1 MFDSRKLIDAR
12 YFKRLLYNYNS
23 RFYLYNC
30 SFQFKVYLENTEENN
45 LHHIVIVG
53 GGAGGLELATRL
65 GDSLGK
71 KKKALV
77 TLIDSTRTHVWKPL
91 LHEIAAG
98 SMNPDKHELE
108 YMAQAHWHH
117 FRFRL
122 GRMDGLNRA
131 VKEITVEPFLDEDG
145 VEVIPRRIFKYDTLV
160 IAIGS
165 TTNDFGV
172 KGALEHSIAL
182 DTQGQAERFHRRL
195 HNALVRAQTQVAPI
209 QSGQLEVVIVGAG
222 ATGVELAAEL
232 HNTTRELAAYGLD
245 KIDADRD
252 VKISIIEASE
262 RLLPALPLKLST
274 AVELELKRLDVQ
286 VLTGER
292 VTEVSDKGITTHSG
306 RFISSELVVWAAG
319 IKAPDF
325 LKQLDGLETNR
336 INQLV
341 VKQTLQTTLD
351 ESIFAFGDCAAC
363 LWIGHEGNVPPR
375 AQAAHQQASL
385 LFKSMKKRV
394 ANNLDLPNYRY
405 RDYGSLVNLGR
416 YSTVGSLMGALSG
429 GSMYIEGLFARLMY
443 QSLYKMHLMTLHGVF
458 EVVLQTLAKL
468 ITRRTEAQ
476 VKLH

>member
-1 MFDSRKLIDAR
+1 M
-12 YFKRLLYNYNS
+12 
-23 RFYLYNC
+23 
-30 SFQFKVYLENTEENN
+30 ENTQENN

-71 KKKALV
+71 KQKALI

-98 SMNPDKHELE
+98 SMSPEKHELE

-131 VKEITVEPFLDEDG
+131 AKEVTIAPYFDEEG
-145 VEVIPRRIFKYDTLV
+145 VEVIARRTFKYDSLV

-165 TTNDFGV
+165 TTNDFGI

-182 DTQGQAERFHRRL
+182 DTQEQAEKFHRRL
-195 HNALVRAQTQVAPI
+195 HNALLRAQTQTAPI
-209 QSGQLEVVIVGAG
+209 HAGQLEVVIVGAG

-232 HNTTRELAAYGLD
+232 HNTTRELAAYGLN

-252 VKISIIEASE
+252 IKISIIEASE
-262 RLLPALPLKLST
+262 RVLPALPPKLSD
-274 AVELELKRLDVQ
+274 AVNLELRKLNVQ
-286 VLTGER
+286 VFAGER
-292 VTEVSDKGITTHSG
+292 VTEVSEKGVHTHSG
-306 RFISSELVVWAAG
+306 RFYPSELVVWAAG
-319 IKAPDF
+319 IKAPEF

-351 ESIFAFGDCAAC
+351 DSIFAFGDCAAC
-363 LWIGHEGNVPPR
+363 PWIGHDGNVPPR

-385 LFKSMKKRV
+385 LAKTMKKRV
-394 ANNLDLPNYRY
+394 ARDINLPSYHY

-416 YSTVGSLMGALSG
+416 YSTVGSLMGTLSG

-443 QSLYKMHLMTLHGVF
+443 QSLYKMHLMALHGMA
-458 EVVLQTLAKL
+458 EVMLQTLARM
-468 ITRRTEAQ
+468 ITRRTEAK